1 MYILAAEIYN
11 ISPATYRM
19 IRKSGSILLPRSKY
33 VQKLLS
39 HSLHDEN
46 LKALLEK
53 LLPQQRLVNVLFD
66 EVKLIET
73 LRYSGGQ
80 VVGYAQNGSDDAG
93 AETLATH
100 AMVFEVVCHHG
111 GPKYILGIH
120 FVAKLN
126 ADQLKKLLINALLAV
141 SNAGGTV
148 VSCVC
153 DNCATNVSVYNKF
166 GGPGKVFMEAINR
179 HVFLVFD
186 YIHIFKNIR
195 NNWITVSNKELTF
208 MKDGIVYTARWAD
221 IEAVYNEDRTTSIR
235 LTKLTYSSVYPKPLQ
250 RQSVPFVCQVFHEKT
265 VAALS
270 TLKDKLCI
278 REGTIILI
286 KLIVDWFHMMNV
298 KDRYSGVNMRDQCRH
313 PWTKDCNSFTQ
324 LKETCE
330 VIDTCAWQGG
340 QGRTQKLTQQT
351 ANAFVMSTKTNIE
364 AAELLLNEHGFS
376 YVLPGIF
383 ADEALKKFFGQA
395 RQRSGGNFY
404 IDAVD
409 IKASAKTKNLH
420 SLLQYE
426 LIPSTPSQAMS
437 CANNISIDTDQY
449 DLTITDTEELIN
461 SDETSK
467 HKIIFL
473 AGFLE
478 HKFHGTVAFVE
489 PETAEDLTDSDFI
502 TNLNRGGLTVPK
514 MSTVHFV
521 HAAHKLFIDC
531 NLRCCRVHLSQ
542 AISRIHSPIAIIHEA
557 CVTLSNIFLV
567 ICA

>member
-1 MYILAAEIYN
+1 LKGYELNDADFLERASLKVLSHMSCTASPHYQFLYDQLKLFLSQPTGRRFDKHMYILAAEIYN

-19 IRKSGSILLPRSKY
+19 IRKSGSIILPSSKY
-33 VQKLLS
+33 IRNLLS

-80 VVGYAQNGSDDAG
+80 FVGYARNGGEDAG
-93 AETLATH
+93 AETLASH

-111 GPKYILGIH
+111 GRKYILGIH

-126 ADQLKKLLINALLAV
+126 ADELKKLLVSELLTV

-153 DNCATNVSVYNKF
+153 DNCATNVSVYHKF
-166 GGPGKVFMEAINR
+166 GGPGKVFIEAINR
-179 HVFLVFD
+179 DVFLVFD

-278 REGTIILI
+278 SEGTIILI
-286 KLIVDWFHMMNV
+286 KLIVDWFHMMNI
-298 KDRYSGVNMRDQCRH
+298 KDRYSGVNMHDPCRN
-313 PWTKDCNSFTQ
+313 PWTKDCKSFTN
-324 LKETCE
+324 LKKTCE
-330 VIDTCAWQGG
+330 VISTCAWQGG
-340 QGRTQKLTQQT
+340 RGRTQKLTEQT
-351 ANAFVMSTKTNIE
+351 ANAFVVSTKIK
-364 AAELLLNEHGFS
+364 LRLQS
-376 YVLPGIF
+376 
-383 ADEALKKFFGQA
+383 FF
-395 RQRSGGNFY
+395 
-404 IDAVD
+404 
-409 IKASAKTKNLH
+409 
-420 SLLQYE
+420 
-426 LIPSTPSQAMS
+426 
-437 CANNISIDTDQY
+437 
-449 DLTITDTEELIN
+449 
-461 SDETSK
+461 
-467 HKIIFL
+467 
-473 AGFLE
+473 
-478 HKFHGTVAFVE
+478 
-489 PETAEDLTDSDFI
+489 
-502 TNLNRGGLTVPK
+502 
-514 MSTVHFV
+514 
-521 HAAHKLFIDC
+521 
-531 NLRCCRVHLSQ
+531 
-542 AISRIHSPIAIIHEA
+542 
-557 CVTLSNIFLV
+557 
-567 ICA
+567 